1 MPGNPTQVES
11 RPPDGMLLA
20 QRTWGYA
27 PVAMTTPRKHRIAN
41 PIAVRRFTVAGEPDR
56 EVVLTIGKPR
66 PDPKPGGAWMCSVL
80 IEGIPREQRPHV
92 YGVDAIQALQLA
104 FTYARHELDGSGLS
118 LTWLDPHAPGDIGL
132 PFSAPSTYGVYFQRR
147 IEHYIERQELE
158 LGAALTAILH
168 ERARGRAASG
178 PSKE

>member
-1 MPGNPTQVES
+1 
-11 RPPDGMLLA
+11 
-20 QRTWGYA
+20 
-27 PVAMTTPRKHRIAN
+27 MTTKGKHRVAN
-41 PIAVRRFTVAGEPDR
+41 AIAVRRFTVADEPGR

-80 IEGIPREQRPHV
+80 IEGIPKERRRNI

-104 FTYARHELDGSGLS
+104 LTYARHELDASGLA
-118 LTWLDPHAPGDIGL
+118 LTWRDPHAPGDIGL
-132 PFSAPSTYGVYFQRR
+132 PLSAPSTYGVYFQRR
-147 IEHYIERQELE
+147 IEHYIEREELE
-158 LGAALTAILH
+158 IGAALSAILL